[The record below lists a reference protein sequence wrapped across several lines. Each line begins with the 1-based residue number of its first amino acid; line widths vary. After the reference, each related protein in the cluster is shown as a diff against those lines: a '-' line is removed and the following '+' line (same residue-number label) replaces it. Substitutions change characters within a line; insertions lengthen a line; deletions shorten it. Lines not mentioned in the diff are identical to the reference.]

1 MKTEDPLNNTIINL
15 DKIAFLRNALD
26 YRDCRF
32 YGDKVPKGTYLY
44 FDELYLSA

>member
-1 MKTEDPLNNTIINL
+1 MENPLNNVIINL

-26 YRDCRF
+26 YCDYRF
-32 YGDKVPKGTYLY
+32 FGDKVPKGTYLY